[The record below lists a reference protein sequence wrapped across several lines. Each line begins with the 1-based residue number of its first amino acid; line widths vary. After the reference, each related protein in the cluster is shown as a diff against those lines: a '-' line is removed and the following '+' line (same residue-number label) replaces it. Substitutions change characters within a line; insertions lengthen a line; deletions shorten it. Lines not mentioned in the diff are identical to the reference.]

1 MVASLATRSGH
12 AIARPSDLRSSAVG
26 TCVAMPALMNGDGLV
41 AGLVIGLGTA
51 LIGYALGSWLRSQ
64 LDRSPSKRE
73 HQQP

>member
-1 MVASLATRSGH
+1 
-12 AIARPSDLRSSAVG
+12 
-26 TCVAMPALMNGDGLV
+26 MNGDGLV